1 MLADLYI
8 SHLMPMSSVVLIT
21 GAAGFLGGLLANAIL
36 HDPLQPGV
44 RLILVDVVQPKAP
57 AGSTS
62 TVLKA
67 DLTDEAQV
75 RGLFA
80 TSYGIPD
87 VIYCLHG
94 IMSRGSEDNFDL
106 GVKINV
112 DSVRMLLEAARNFKQ
127 PQSPPIKFI
136 FTSSLAVY
144 GGPLP
149 DVITPFTAAS
159 PQGSYGF
166 AKLSSELFINEY
178 TRRGWVDG
186 RILRLPTIV
195 VRSGAP
201 AGATSSFISSIIREP
216 LQGQNAI
223 CPIGNTINSSELS
236 LPLWLA
242 SPQTTIRNLVIASHI
257 DANKFMVH
265 TRVVCLPGFTA
276 TVGDELDALLAVGGP
291 DALELVIFED
301 DPVNRRI
308 VSSWPSAFDNT
319 YALSLGFLV
328 DEGGMLPIVKQF
340 QTELALDSNV
350 F

>member
-1 MLADLYI
+1 
-8 SHLMPMSSVVLIT
+8 MSSVVLIT
-21 GAAGFLGGLLANAIL
+21 GAAGFLGGLLSSAIH
-36 HDPLQPGV
+36 HDSLRPGV
-44 RLILVDVVQPKAP
+44 KLILADVVEPKAP
-57 AGSTS
+57 AGSTA

-67 DLTDEAQV
+67 DLTDTAQV
-75 RGLFA
+75 ESLFA

-87 VIYCLHG
+87 VVYCLHG

-112 DSVRMLLEAARNFKQ
+112 DSVRMLLEAARKFRR
-127 PQSPPIKFI
+127 PQVPPIKFV

-149 DVITPFTAAS
+149 DIITPFTAAS

-166 AKLSSELFINEY
+166 AKLTSELIINEY

-201 AGATSSFISSIIREP
+201 AGATSSFISGIIREP
-216 LQGQNAI
+216 LQGQKAI
-223 CPIGNTINSSELS
+223 CPIGNSIDSPELS
-236 LPLWLA
+236 LRLWLA

-257 DANKFMVH
+257 KADKFMTH

-276 TVGDELDALLAVGGP
+276 TVRDELDALLAIGGP
-291 DALELVIFED
+291 DALERVVFED

-308 VSSWPSAFDNT
+308 VSSWPSAFDNS

-340 QTELALDSNV
+340 QTDLALDSNV
-350 F
+350 L